1 MPIEFITN
9 NQDLIDQVNAFEK
22 EWNSSSTVI
31 YTQTSGSTGTPKTI
45 EIKKKYM
52 IASARATIDFLDIK
66 SGNTALL
73 CLSPK
78 TIGGKMMM
86 VRAFV
91 EKMQLL
97 VVDVSSDPLAQLP
110 ENEMIDFAA
119 MVPMQLESSLNRLN
133 RLNSIKKLIIG
144 GAPMSSK
151 LTAECATISPVIFQT
166 FGMTETISHI
176 ALKQVNGNSQKHYE
190 ALNNVSFEQAE
201 NGALIIHAPNI
212 GVLDLPTNDI
222 VELHSSTSFSWL
234 GRSDFAINSGGI
246 KIHPEMIEQQ
256 LSQSIALPFF
266 SWSISDDQLGQK
278 HILCIEG
285 NSISKLSKEVFAEH
299 LGKLEIP
306 KEVHY
311 FSQFVYT
318 ESGKI
323 NRSLTFKQTADVVE
337 KVL

>member
-22 EWNSSSTVI
+22 EWNSSSEVI

-45 EIKKKYM
+45 EIQKKYM
-52 IASARATIDFLDIK
+52 IASARATVDFLNIK
-66 SGNTALL
+66 SGSTSLL

-91 EKMQLL
+91 ENMRLL
-97 VVDVSSDPLAQLP
+97 VVDVSSDPLAQIP
-110 ENEMIDFAA
+110 ENEQIDFAA
-119 MVPMQLESSLNRLN
+119 MVPMQLENCLNRIN
-133 RLNSIKKLIIG
+133 RLSSIKKLIIG

-151 LTAECATISPVIFQT
+151 LISECSTIQPIVFQT

-176 ALKQVNGNSQKHYE
+176 ALKQINGNAQHTYE
-190 ALNNVSFEQAE
+190 ALNQVSFEQTE
-201 NGALIIHAPNI
+201 NGALIINAPNI
-212 GVLDLPTNDI
+212 GVEKLMTNDI

-256 LSQSIALPFF
+256 LSKSIALPFF
-266 SWSISDDQLGQK
+266 SWGIPDDQLGQK
-278 HILCIEG
+278 HILCVEG
-285 NSISKLSKEVFAEH
+285 NVIAELSKEVLAQLLNKF
-299 LGKLEIP
+299 EIP

-323 NRSLTFKQTADVVE
+323 NRSLTFKQSANVVE